1 MSLPAFVNWAASVKC
16 TVDWSAGWLVID
28 CSRDLVIS
36 PPAPTGPMAKM
47 IKDVSK
53 TAYKM
58 TLRCGGKPLDQ
69 SWAGLLVFTMA
80 TELSVEGLTSSR
92 ALSSVPQWMAAKSD
106 TTGGNRHLPN
116 ITSLNLTGGDGYRKL
131 CGDVRAGLDGLGALL
146 GTFDRLTKLSLG
158 CLSNL
163 GVAAF
168 CLSQLPPTA
177 KLESVKVQT
186 RASVCGSEVPAISD
200 CARYPHIASMT
211 VEVINS
217 NTMSGLA
224 SGVALIAAVRPAA
237 ARLVA
242 FVDLS
247 ALHNLE
253 KGDGREAAFHSV
265 VEQCIH
271 QAEKA
276 HYGLIADDSESGGG
290 FDVEWS
296 DVELQLVRLPT
307 HS

>member
-1 MSLPAFVNWAASVKC
+1 
-16 TVDWSAGWLVID
+16 
-28 CSRDLVIS
+28 
-36 PPAPTGPMAKM
+36 M
-47 IKDVSK
+47 IKDMCS
-53 TAYKM
+53 TADEV
-58 TLRCGGKPLDQ
+58 TLRCGGRPLDQ
-69 SWAGLLVFTMA
+69 SWAGLLVFTKA
-80 TELSVEGLTSSR
+80 TTLSVRGLTSSR

-116 ITSLNLTGGDGYRKL
+116 ITSLVLDLGVCDG
-131 CGDVRAGLDGLGALL
+131 VPVGLDGPGTLL
-146 GTFDRLTKLSLG
+146 GTLDRLTTVSLTR
-158 CLSNL
+158 LPNL

-186 RASVCGSEVPAISD
+186 RASVCSSEVLAISD

-224 SGVALIAAVRPAA
+224 SGVALIAAVRPATVCLKA
-237 ARLVA
+237 TVYLT
-242 FVDLS
+242 S
-247 ALHNLE
+247 LHDRE
-253 KGDGREAAFHSV
+253 GGEGREAEFRRE
-265 VEQCIH
+265 VEQCID

-276 HYGLIADDSESGGG
+276 HYGLIADLSRAGDDDDDDEEGYPPR
-290 FDVEWS
+290 
-296 DVELQLVRLPT
+296 VELQLVRLPT